1 MGVEGVV
8 ILGWVGAGVD
18 LGGGG
23 GASTT
28 GSVEVLGIVVRGAYI
43 QPLELSMGKRIQEPS
58 ALRPFGEI
66 FLPSGICAKAG

>member
-1 MGVEGVV
+1 MVGVEGVV
-8 ILGWVGAGVD
+8 ILGWAGAGVD
-18 LGGGG
+18 LGGG